1 MLIRAHL
8 VSSASALGSPV
19 TTSEWL
25 NNMSQLKLT
34 KFSHLSV
41 RYQFVILM
49 MVLASALIVFYSAVT
64 YYNEKVIYAEEST
77 DELKRIS
84 QVLEND
90 YLALIKSG
98 LPSTGMELIRK
109 WKLFPVLEHA
119 ELKDI
124 TGRSILSYS
133 KSGAPNHNIQGLEP
147 NKLKIVGD
155 LFFYEDIVRRHEQK
169 VGIVSYA
176 ISSENYQELLTRL
189 TQLIVISIPVAL
201 TFAIFLSL
209 WLKNIFV
216 FPLQH
221 LMTTIKDITQAED
234 YSIKIAIEPADKS
247 EFAAL
252 GQHFNALLQRI
263 SKTLKEVEQSNAN
276 AQELAYYDELTGLA
290 NRRLLTEHMEYILDI
305 AKREQR
311 HGALLFIDLDNF
323 KTLNDS
329 RGHAAGD
336 DLLKQVAESLK
347 KIFRTS
353 DTIARLGGDE
363 FVILSG
369 HLEVSEEDVIN
380 QVHSFMLRLKH
391 VLGEKFVVQGES
403 YHLTASVGITTF
415 PSMAAIPEV
424 LMKQADTAMYRAK
437 EAGRDGYRFYQ
448 PEMQAVADARLKMET
463 ELRFA
468 LNFDELELYYQP
480 QVDEFGRIL
489 GAEALLRWYRKD
501 GSSISPSD
509 FIPVAEMTGLII
521 PIGEWVIKEAFGQ
534 LSQWEKEGVAPDFR
548 LSINISPDQFH
559 QENFVVHTQ
568 KLLNESGVSAHNVT
582 LEVTEGITIRDIN
595 ATISKM
601 EILTN
606 LGFKISMDDFGTGY
620 SSLTY
625 LKKLPLGE
633 LKVDQSFVRD
643 LHFDKSDAEIAATII
658 AMAKNLNLDVV
669 AEGVEEESQL
679 TFLSRH
685 GCFVFQGYY
694 FYKPMPAKDFNELLF
709 GNVVVL

>member
-1 MLIRAHL
+1 M
-8 VSSASALGSPV
+8 

-25 NNMSQLKLT
+25 NKMSQLKIT

-84 QVLEND
+84 QVLESE
-90 YLALIKSG
+90 YSALIKSS
-98 LPSTGMELIRK
+98 LPSAGMELIRK

-124 TGRSILSYS
+124 AGKSILNYS
-133 KSGAPNHNIQGLEP
+133 KSGAPYHNTQVLEP
-147 NKLKIVGD
+147 NTLKIVGD
-155 LFFYEDIVRRHEQK
+155 LFFYEGIVKSQGQK
-169 VGIVSYA
+169 VGTVSYT
-176 ISSENYQELLTRL
+176 ISSKNYEELLANL
-189 TQLIVISIPVAL
+189 TQLIIISIPIAL
-201 TFAIFLSL
+201 TFAIFLSF
-209 WLKNIFV
+209 WLQSIFV
-216 FPLQH
+216 FPLQR
-221 LMTTIKDITQAED
+221 LITTIKDIAQAED
-234 YSIKIAIEPADKS
+234 YSIKVAIESSDKS
-247 EFAAL
+247 EFAVL
-252 GQHFNALLQRI
+252 GQHFNSLLQRI
-263 SKTLKEVEQSNAN
+263 SKTLKEIEKSNAN

-290 NRRLLTEHMEYILDI
+290 NRRLLTEHIEYILDI
-305 AKREQR
+305 AKRDQR

-347 KIFRTS
+347 RVFRS
-353 DTIARLGGDE
+353 ADTIARLGGDE

-369 HLEVSEEDVIN
+369 HLEDSEEDVIN

-415 PSMAAIPEV
+415 PGMADIPEV

-463 ELRFA
+463 DLRLS
-468 LNFDELELYYQP
+468 LNSDELDLFYQP

-489 GAEALLRWYRKD
+489 GAEALLRWVKKD
-501 GSSISPSD
+501 GTVISPSD
-509 FIPVAEMTGLII
+509 FIPVAEMTGLIL
-521 PIGEWVIKEAFGQ
+521 PIGEWVMKKAFEQ
-534 LSQWEKEGVAPDFR
+534 LSKWEKEGVAADFR
-548 LSINISPDQFH
+548 LSINISPYQFH
-559 QENFVVHTQ
+559 QETFVELT
-568 KLLNESGVSAHNVT
+568 KKMLNESGVSAHNVT
-582 LEVTEGITIRDIN
+582 LEVTEGITIRDIS

-601 EILTN
+601 EILTR

-620 SSLTY
+620 SSLAY
-625 LKKLPLGE
+625 LKKLPLSE

-643 LHFDKSDAEIAATII
+643 LHIDKSDAEIAATII

-685 GCFVFQGYY
+685 GCLVFQGYY
-694 FYKPMPAKDFNELLF
+694 FYKPMPAKDFDKLLF

>member
-1 MLIRAHL
+1 
-8 VSSASALGSPV
+8 
-19 TTSEWL
+19 
-25 NNMSQLKLT
+25 MSQLKIT

-49 MVLASALIVFYSAVT
+49 MVLASALIIFYSAVT
-64 YYNEKVIYAEEST
+64 YYTEKVIYAEEST

-90 YLALIKSG
+90 YSELIKSN
-98 LPSTGMELIRK
+98 LPSVGMELIRK

-119 ELKDI
+119 ELKDV
-124 TGRSILSYS
+124 TGRSIFSYS
-133 KSGAPNHNIQGLEP
+133 KSGGPHHDIQVLEP

-155 LFFYEDIVRRHEQK
+155 IFFYEDTIELQGEKIGAV
-169 VGIVSYA
+169 IYA
-176 ISSENYQELLTRL
+176 ISSKNYEELLAEL
-189 TQLIVISIPVAL
+189 IQLIIISIPIAL

-209 WLKNIFV
+209 WLQNIFV
-216 FPLQH
+216 LPLQR
-221 LMTTIKDITQAED
+221 LMATIKDITQADD
-234 YSIKIAIEPADKS
+234 YSRRIAIEPSDKS

-252 GQHFNALLQRI
+252 GQDFNALLQRI
-263 SKTLKEVEQSNAN
+263 SKTLKEIEQSNTN

-305 AKREQR
+305 AKREKR

-347 KIFRTS
+347 EVFRAA

-369 HLEVSEEDVIN
+369 SLEDSEEDVIN

-415 PSMAAIPEV
+415 PSMADIPEV

-448 PEMQAVADARLKMET
+448 PEMQAVADTRLKMET
-463 ELRFA
+463 DLRLA
-468 LNFDELELYYQP
+468 LNSDELDLFYQP

-489 GAEALLRWYRKD
+489 GAEALLRWFKKD
-501 GSSISPSD
+501 GTFISPGD
-509 FIPVAEMTGLII
+509 FIPVAEMTGLIL
-521 PIGEWVIKEAFGQ
+521 PIGEWVIKKAFEQ
-534 LSQWEKEGVAPDFR
+534 LSKWEKEGVARGFR
-548 LSINISPDQFH
+548 LSINISPYQFH
-559 QENFVVHTQ
+559 QENFIELT
-568 KLLNESGVSAHNVT
+568 KKMLNDSGVSADNVT

-601 EILTN
+601 EILTS

-625 LKKLPLGE
+625 LKKLPLSE

-643 LHFDKSDAEIAATII
+643 LHIDKSDAEIAATII

-685 GCFVFQGYY
+685 GCLVFQGYY
-694 FYKPMPAKDFNELLF
+694 FYKPMPAKDFDKLLF

>member
-1 MLIRAHL
+1 
-8 VSSASALGSPV
+8 
-19 TTSEWL
+19 
-25 NNMSQLKLT
+25 MSQLKIT

-49 MVLASALIVFYSAVT
+49 MVLASTLISFYSAVT

-84 QVLEND
+84 QVLESE
-90 YLALIKSG
+90 YSALIKSS
-98 LPSTGMELIRK
+98 LPSAGMELIRK

-119 ELKDI
+119 ELRDI
-124 TGRSILSYS
+124 AGKSILNYS
-133 KSGAPNHNIQGLEP
+133 KSGAPHDNTQVLEP
-147 NKLKIVGD
+147 NTLKIVGD
-155 LFFYEDIVRRHEQK
+155 LFFYKDTVELQGQK
-169 VGIVSYA
+169 VGTVSYA
-176 ISSENYQELLTRL
+176 ISSKNYEELLANL
-189 TQLIVISIPVAL
+189 TQLIIISIPIAL
-201 TFAIFLSL
+201 TFAIFLSF
-209 WLKNIFV
+209 WLQSIFV
-216 FPLQH
+216 FPLQR
-221 LMTTIKDITQAED
+221 LITTIKDIAQAED
-234 YSIKIAIEPADKS
+234 YSIKVAIESSDQS
-247 EFAAL
+247 EFAVL
-252 GQHFNALLQRI
+252 GQHFNSLLQRI
-263 SKTLKEVEQSNAN
+263 SKTLKEIEQSNTN

-305 AKREQR
+305 AKRDQR

-347 KIFRTS
+347 RVFRS
-353 DTIARLGGDE
+353 ADTIARLGGDE

-369 HLEVSEEDVIN
+369 HLEDSEEDVIN

-391 VLGEKFVVQGES
+391 ILGEKFVVQGES

-415 PSMAAIPEV
+415 PGMADIPEV

-463 ELRFA
+463 DLRFA
-468 LNFDELELYYQP
+468 LNAEELDLFYQP

-489 GAEALLRWYRKD
+489 GAEALLRWFKKD
-501 GSSISPSD
+501 GTFISPGD
-509 FIPVAEMTGLII
+509 FIPVAEMTGLIL
-521 PIGEWVIKEAFGQ
+521 PIGEWVIKKAFEQ
-534 LSQWEKEGVAPDFR
+534 LSKWEKEGVAADFR
-548 LSINISPDQFH
+548 LSINISPYQFH
-559 QENFVVHTQ
+559 QENFVELT
-568 KLLNESGVSAHNVT
+568 KKMLNESGVSADNVT

-601 EILTN
+601 EILTS

-625 LKKLPLGE
+625 LKKLPLSE

-643 LHFDKSDAEIAATII
+643 LHIDKSDAEIAATII

-685 GCFVFQGYY
+685 GCLVFQGYY
-694 FYKPMPAKDFNELLF
+694 FYKPMPAKDFDKLLF